1 VASKHLQRFS
11 GAFVQDRAARA
22 PAGKWYLHAA
32 PFIASLF
39 SNCATSRA
47 FTLLDLCAE
56 PLFLLAELR
65 CELGAEILGFEH
77 LADLDL
83 SLFARHGIGTA
94 LDPIDRLLQR
104 LALPEPESGN
114 QLFGLGECPS
124 ITIRFSPENLTRAPF
139 ELGCNPSPASIT
151 PAFVSSSLNLPISV
165 SSC

>member
-94 LDPIDRLLQR
+94 LDPIDRLLHFQSQNPATNS
-104 LALPEPESGN
+104 LVSANG
-114 QLFGLGECPS
+114 PS

>member
-1 VASKHLQRFS
+1 LHAPPLALWQSRQWHRNISNGSAVHSL
-11 GAFVQDRAARA
+11 QDRAARA

-83 SLFARHGIGTA
+83 SLR
-94 LDPIDRLLQR
+94 
-104 LALPEPESGN
+104 
-114 QLFGLGECPS
+114 
-124 ITIRFSPENLTRAPF
+124 
-139 ELGCNPSPASIT
+139 PAWDWDS
-151 PAFVSSSLNLPISV
+151 A
-165 SSC
+165 